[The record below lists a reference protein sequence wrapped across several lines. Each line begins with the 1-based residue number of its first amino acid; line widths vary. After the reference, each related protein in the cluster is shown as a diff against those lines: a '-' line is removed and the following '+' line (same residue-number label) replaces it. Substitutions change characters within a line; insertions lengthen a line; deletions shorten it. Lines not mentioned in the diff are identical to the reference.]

1 MKNLSIRI
9 KMYMLLA
16 IIAIAVSVVN
26 VLACH
31 DLNQEKALFM
41 KRLEAEMRSEI
52 DVELKTQTESA
63 CSVLQAVYNKYES
76 GEYTLDEAKKLGADI
91 LREMRYGENGYF
103 YADTLEGNCVV
114 LLGNSTEGTNRA
126 DAEDENG
133 TKYIQEMKA
142 AGLQEGGGYVDL
154 LFPKA
159 GETVASPKRNYTL
172 YFEPFDWIVGT
183 GSYADDVDATI
194 AEQAA
199 GMNKNVNGMTTV
211 LIIISICAIGA
222 TMGMGCVIVWPII
235 RNLRKLT
242 SITNELAEGN
252 LNANV
257 DIYRKDEIGKLADS
271 TRSLITRLNT
281 YVAYID
287 EVSVLLDNMGN
298 GNLNLD
304 FKQSYDGDFKKM
316 KDSLVKTT
324 DMLKDAISQIKITAD
339 NVTQNSTQIS
349 NSSMLLADGTSTQ
362 AATVEEISASVVD
375 LSGRV
380 NANADNTTQASELAA
395 KTNERVNDQ
404 NEKMTNM
411 LSAMNDIREKSNEI
425 EKIIKSIDEIAFQTN
440 ILALNAAIEAARAGE
455 AGKGFA
461 VVADEVRNLATR
473 SAEAA
478 KETTQ
483 YIAASIDAVNDG
495 VQIAEDAAVS
505 LSEVRKISEE
515 TNEIIM
521 DIRKKTEE
529 QATALKEVSLGLE
542 QISNVVQQNSATA
555 EENAA
560 ACSDLNAHAQQLDS
574 LIERFS
580 L

>member
-16 IIAIAVSVVN
+16 IIAIAMSVVN

-41 KRLEAEMRSEI
+41 KRLEAAMRSEI

-114 LLGNSTEGTNRA
+114 LLGNSTEGTNHA

-172 YFEPFDWIVGT
+172 YFEPFGWIVGT
-183 GSYADDVDATI
+183 GSYTDDVDATI
-194 AEQAA
+194 AEQEA
-199 GMNKNVNGMTTV
+199 GMNKNVNGMITV
-211 LIIISICAIGA
+211 LIVISICAIGV
-222 TMGMGCVIVWPII
+222 TMGMGYVIVLPIT

-242 SITNELAEGN
+242 GITNELAEGN

-324 DMLKDAISQIKITAD
+324 DMLKDAISQLKNTAD
-339 NVTQNSTQIS
+339 NVTQNATQIS
-349 NSSMLLADGTSTQ
+349 NSSMMLADGTSTQ

-380 NANADNTTQASELAA
+380 NANAESTTQASELAA

-404 NEKMTNM
+404 NEKMSNM
-411 LSAMNDIREKSNEI
+411 LNAMNDIRDKSNEI

-521 DIRKKTEE
+521 DISKKTEE

-560 ACSDLNAHAQQLDS
+560 ACSDLNAQAQQLNS